1 MMSDGPFGLIGEAPH
16 RDFLALGEPVQAFP
30 DLPEPRAQQGASH
43 GLKKKMNAA
52 TIGGNTTWAMQNSGL
67 GTWGTRA

>member
-1 MMSDGPFGLIGEAPH
+1 
-16 RDFLALGEPVQAFP
+16 VQAFP